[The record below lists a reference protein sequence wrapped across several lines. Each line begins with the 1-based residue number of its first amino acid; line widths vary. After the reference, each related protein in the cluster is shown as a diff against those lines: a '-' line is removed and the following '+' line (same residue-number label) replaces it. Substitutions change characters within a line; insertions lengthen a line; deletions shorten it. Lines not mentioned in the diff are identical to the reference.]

1 MSSKTESKGEA
12 SAVWTTLI
20 VPGTQGAVGAV
31 IVSATGGFVPVE
43 NLGLRSGYLALG
55 EVITEA
61 A

>member
-1 MSSKTESKGEA
+1 L
-12 SAVWTTLI
+12 AVWTVLI
-20 VPGTQGAVGAV
+20 VAGTEGAVGAV